1 MQNFLPQQGLHVN
14 IRAMKHNPS
23 LNDPMQFIKGVGPRK
38 AILLEK
44 LRLTNIEDCI
54 YFLPFRFEDRT
65 QFKKIS
71 QAIPGEYV
79 TLTGEVLSS
88 GTMFMGR
95 RKRIFEAIVQDETGV
110 ILAKWFRFNE
120 AFMKAKFQTGQK
132 IILSGKPTLNKRS
145 GLEII
150 HPDTELASGE
160 NVSSLEI
167 GKIVPVYH
175 VTEGLHLKS
184 MRTIIK
190 NVLDKYL
197 HLVEEFLPDDL
208 IQRHNFLP
216 RSEALAQSHFPP
228 QGSSLK
234 ELDDFKTPA
243 QRRLV
248 FEELFL
254 IQLGLAF
261 RKNRTGEE
269 RKGIPFKTR
278 GELIKRFVKLL
289 PFTLTGAQKRI
300 LGDIMEDLE
309 KEKPMNRLIQGDVGS
324 GKTIVALTALL
335 TAVDNGTQSALMV
348 PTEILAEQHYLNILP
363 FCEKLGIKLSLI
375 TSALKGKERQ
385 SYFEDIETGKT
396 HIVVGTHSLI
406 QKDIQFKKLG
416 LAVVDEQHRFGV
428 MQREAIGKK
437 GIHPHLLIMTA
448 TPIPRSLA
456 LTLYG
461 DMDVSLLD
469 EFPPGRQE
477 IITDLFFEN
486 HREKAYRI
494 MEKQLQLG
502 RQAFVVCPLIEESE
516 SIDLK
521 AAVTVLDFIQEHF
534 PGFTACL
541 IHGKLKKEERQDIM
555 SRFLKKE
562 IQILVSTTVI
572 EVGIDVPN
580 ATIMIIEHAER
591 FGLAQLHQLRG
602 RVGRGGHA
610 SRCLLMA
617 YHPISEEGQARMK
630 AMQSSGDGFI
640 IAEEDLKIRGPGDF
654 MGTRQSG
661 VPILKTA
668 NLLRDIKVL
677 ETARKEAFHFI
688 ESDPNIS
695 EPKHQPLK
703 KALKRFFGNHMQLME
718 VI

>member
-1 MQNFLPQQGLHVN
+1 
-14 IRAMKHNPS
+14 MKHTPS
-23 LNDPMQFIKGVGPRK
+23 LDDPIQFIKGVGPRK

-44 LRLTNIEDCI
+44 LRLTSIEDCL

-65 QFKKIS
+65 QFKNIS
-71 QAIPGEYV
+71 QAVSGEYV
-79 TLTGEVLSS
+79 TLTGEVLNA

-95 RKRIFEAIVQDETGV
+95 RKRVFEVIVQDKTGV
-110 ILAKWFRFNE
+110 IRAKWFRFNE
-120 AFMKAKFQTGQK
+120 TYMKEKFKTGQK
-132 IILSGKPTLNKRS
+132 IILSGKPTINKRS

-150 HPDTELASGE
+150 HPDTEQVSGE
-160 NVSSLEI
+160 NINSLEI

-175 VTEGLHLKS
+175 VTDGLHLKS

-197 HLVEEFLPDDL
+197 HLIEEFLPDDL
-208 IQRHNFLP
+208 VRRHDFIS
-216 RSEALAQSHFPP
+216 RTDALSQSHFPP
-228 QGSSLK
+228 EGSSLS
-234 ELDDFKTPA
+234 ELDSFKTPA
-243 QRRLV
+243 QKRLV

-261 RKNRTGEE
+261 RKKQTGEE
-269 RKGIPFKTR
+269 NTGTPFKTR

-289 PFTLTGAQKRI
+289 PFTLTGAQKRV
-300 LGDIMEDLE
+300 LSEIMDDLE
-309 KEKPMNRLIQGDVGS
+309 KEKSMNRLIQGDVGS

-335 TAVDNGTQSALMV
+335 TAVDNETQSALMV

-363 FCEKLGIKLSLI
+363 YCEKLGIQLGLI

-385 SYFEDIETGKT
+385 TQYENISTGKT
-396 HIVVGTHSLI
+396 QIIVGTHSLI

-428 MQREAIGKK
+428 LQRDAIGKK
-437 GIHPHLLIMTA
+437 GDHPHLLIMTA

-469 EFPPGRQE
+469 EFPPGREKITTE
-477 IITDLFFEN
+477 IFYEN
-486 HREKAYRI
+486 RREKAYGI
-494 MEKQLQLG
+494 LEKQLRQG
-502 RQAFVVCPLIEESE
+502 RQTFVVCPLIEESDVM
-516 SIDLK
+516 DLK
-521 AAVTVLDFIQEHF
+521 AAVTVFDFVQDRF
-534 PGFTACL
+534 PDHTACM

-555 SRFLKKE
+555 SRFLKNE
-562 IQILVSTTVI
+562 IQVLVSTTVI

-580 ATIMIIEHAER
+580 ATVMMIEHAER

-602 RVGRGGHA
+602 RVGRGIH
-610 SRCLLMA
+610 SSHCLLMA
-617 YHPISEEGQARMK
+617 YHPVTEEGQARMK
-630 AMQSSGDGFI
+630 AMQNSGDGFI

-661 VPILKTA
+661 MPLLKIA

-677 ETARKEAFHFI
+677 ETARKEAFHLI
-688 ESDPNIS
+688 DRDPGLT
-695 EPKHQPLK
+695 EPEHQPLN
-703 KALKRFFGNHMQLME
+703 KAIHRFLSGYMELME
-718 VI
+718 II

>member
-1 MQNFLPQQGLHVN
+1 
-14 IRAMKHNPS
+14 MKHNPS

-44 LRLTNIEDCI
+44 LGLKSIEDCL
-54 YFLPFRFEDRT
+54 YFLPFRYEDRT
-65 QFKKIS
+65 QCKKIS
-71 QAIPGEYV
+71 QAVPGEYV
-79 TLTGEVLSS
+79 TLTGEVLNS
-88 GTMFMGR
+88 GVMFMGR
-95 RKRIFEAIVQDETGV
+95 RKRVFEVIVQDETG
-110 ILAKWFRFNE
+110 IIRAKWFRFNE
-120 AFMKAKFQTGQK
+120 TYMKEKFATGKK
-132 IILSGKPTLNKRS
+132 IILSGKPVINKRS

-150 HPDTELASGE
+150 HPDTEQVSGE

-175 VTEGLHLKS
+175 VTDGLHLKS

-197 HLVEEFLPDDL
+197 HLIEEFLPDDL
-208 IQRHNFLP
+208 IQRHSFPP
-216 RSEALAQSHFPP
+216 RAEALAQSHFPP
-228 QGSSLK
+228 QDSSMK
-234 ELDDFKTPA
+234 ELDAFKTPA

-261 RKNRTGEE
+261 RKNHAGEI
-269 RKGIPFKTR
+269 RRGTAFKTR

-289 PFTLTGAQKRI
+289 PFTLTGAQKKV
-300 LGDIMEDLE
+300 LGEIMKDLE

-348 PTEILAEQHYLNILP
+348 PTEILAEQHYLNLLP
-363 FCEKLGIKLSLI
+363 FCEKLGVEIKLV

-385 SYFEDIETGKT
+385 IQFEDIKTGKT
-396 HIVVGTHSLI
+396 QIVVGTHSLI

-416 LAVVDEQHRFGV
+416 LAVIDEQHRFGV

-437 GIHPHLLIMTA
+437 GDQPHLLIMTA

-477 IITDLFFEN
+477 IATSIFYEN
-486 HREKAYRI
+486 RREKAYSI
-494 MEKQLQLG
+494 LESQIQQG

-521 AAVTVLDFIQEHF
+521 AAVTIFDFIQETF
-534 PGFTACL
+534 PNFRTCL
-541 IHGKLKKEERQDIM
+541 IHGKLKKEERQNIM
-555 SRFLKKE
+555 SRFQKKE
-562 IQILVSTTVI
+562 IQVLVSTTVI

-580 ATIMIIEHAER
+580 ATVMIIEHAER

-610 SRCLLMA
+610 SHCLLIA
-617 YHPISEEGQARMK
+617 YHPVSEEGQARMK
-630 AMQSSGDGFI
+630 AMQNSGDGFV

-661 VPILKTA
+661 MPLLKIA

-677 ETARKEAFHFI
+677 ETARSEAFQLI
-688 ESDPNIS
+688 KNDPNITD
-695 EPKHQPLK
+695 PKHRLLSKSLK
-703 KALKRFFGNHMQLME
+703 NFLGNYIELME

>member
-1 MQNFLPQQGLHVN
+1 
-14 IRAMKHNPS
+14 MKHTPS
-23 LNDPMQFIKGVGPRK
+23 LDDPIQFIKGVGPRK
-38 AILLEK
+38 AVLLEK
-44 LRLTNIEDCI
+44 LRLTSIEDCL

-71 QAIPGEYV
+71 QAVPGEYV
-79 TLTGEVLSS
+79 ALTGEVLNA

-95 RKRIFEAIVQDETGV
+95 RKRVFEVIVQDETGV
-110 ILAKWFRFNE
+110 VRAKWFRFNKTY
-120 AFMKAKFQTGQK
+120 MKEKFKTGQK
-132 IILSGKPTLNKRS
+132 IILSGKPSINKRS
-145 GLEII
+145 GLELI
-150 HPDTELASGE
+150 HPDTEQVSGE

-167 GKIVPVYH
+167 GKIVPVYP
-175 VTEGLHLKS
+175 VTDGLHLKS

-197 HLVEEFLPDDL
+197 HLIEEFLPDDL
-208 IQRHNFLP
+208 VRRHNFPP

-234 ELDDFKTPA
+234 ELDAFQTPA
-243 QRRLV
+243 QKRLV

-254 IQLGLAF
+254 IQLALAF
-261 RKNRTGEE
+261 RKNRVGEE
-269 RKGIPFKTR
+269 RTGTSFKTR
-278 GELIKRFVKLL
+278 GELIKKFVKLL

-300 LGDIMEDLE
+300 LGEIMEDLE

-324 GKTIVALTALL
+324 GKTIVALIALL

-348 PTEILAEQHYLNILP
+348 PTEILAEQHYLNIRP
-363 FCEKLGIKLSLI
+363 FCEKLGIKLSLV

-385 SYFEDIETGKT
+385 SHFEDVRTGKT

-416 LAVVDEQHRFGV
+416 LAVIDEQHRFGV

-437 GIHPHLLIMTA
+437 GDHPHLLIMTA

-469 EFPPGRQE
+469 EFPPGRQK
-477 IITDLFFEN
+477 IATSLFFEN
-486 HREKAYRI
+486 RREMAYSI
-494 MEKQLQLG
+494 MEEQLQQG
-502 RQAFVVCPLIEESE
+502 RQAFLVCPLIEESE
-516 SIDLK
+516 VMDLK
-521 AAVTVLDFIQEHF
+521 AAVTVFDFIQERF
-534 PGFTACL
+534 PNFTACL

-555 SRFLKKE
+555 SRFLQKE
-562 IQILVSTTVI
+562 IQVLVSTTVI

-580 ATIMIIEHAER
+580 ATVMIIEHAER

-602 RVGRGGHA
+602 RVGRGDHA
-610 SRCLLMA
+610 SHCLLMA
-617 YHPISEEGQARMK
+617 YHPVSEEGQARMK
-630 AMQSSGDGFI
+630 AMQNSGDGFV

-661 VPILKTA
+661 MPLLKIA
-668 NLLRDIKVL
+668 NLLRDIRVL
-677 ETARKEAFHFI
+677 EIARKEAFHLI
-688 ESDPNIS
+688 DQDPDITD
-695 EPKHQPLK
+695 PKHQPLHK
-703 KALKRFFGNHMQLME
+703 VLQDFMGNNMELME
-718 VI
+718 II

>member
-1 MQNFLPQQGLHVN
+1 LPLQGLRVN
-14 IRAMKHNPS
+14 IGPMKHTPS
-23 LNDPMQFIKGVGPRK
+23 LDDPIQFIKGVGPRK

-44 LRLTNIEDCI
+44 LRLTSIEDCL

-65 QFKKIS
+65 QFKNIS
-71 QAIPGEYV
+71 QAVSGEYV
-79 TLTGEVLSS
+79 TLTGEVLNA

-95 RKRIFEAIVQDETGV
+95 RKRVFEVIVQDKTGV
-110 ILAKWFRFNE
+110 IRAKWFRFNE
-120 AFMKAKFQTGQK
+120 TYMKEKFKTGQK
-132 IILSGKPTLNKRS
+132 IILSGKPTINKRS

-150 HPDTELASGE
+150 HPDTEQVSGE
-160 NVSSLEI
+160 NINSLEI

-175 VTEGLHLKS
+175 VTDGLHLKS

-197 HLVEEFLPDDL
+197 HLIEEFLPDDL
-208 IQRHNFLP
+208 VRRHDFIS
-216 RSEALAQSHFPP
+216 RTDALSQSHFPP
-228 QGSSLK
+228 EGSSLS
-234 ELDDFKTPA
+234 ELDSFKTPA
-243 QRRLV
+243 QKRLV

-261 RKNRTGEE
+261 RKKQTGEE
-269 RKGIPFKTR
+269 NTGTPFKTR

-289 PFTLTGAQKRI
+289 PFTLTGAQKRV
-300 LGDIMEDLE
+300 LSEIMDDLE
-309 KEKPMNRLIQGDVGS
+309 KEKSMNRLIQGDVGS

-335 TAVDNGTQSALMV
+335 TAVDNETQSALMV

-363 FCEKLGIKLSLI
+363 YCEKLGIQLGLI

-385 SYFEDIETGKT
+385 TQYENISTGKT
-396 HIVVGTHSLI
+396 QIIVGTHSLI

-428 MQREAIGKK
+428 LQRDAIGKK
-437 GIHPHLLIMTA
+437 GDHPHLLIMTA

-469 EFPPGRQE
+469 EFPPGREKITTE
-477 IITDLFFEN
+477 IFYEN
-486 HREKAYRI
+486 RREKAYGI
-494 MEKQLQLG
+494 LEKQLRQG
-502 RQAFVVCPLIEESE
+502 RQTFVVCPLIEESDVM
-516 SIDLK
+516 DLK
-521 AAVTVLDFIQEHF
+521 AAVTVFDFVQDRF
-534 PGFTACL
+534 PDHTACM

-555 SRFLKKE
+555 SRFLKNE
-562 IQILVSTTVI
+562 IQVLVSTTVI

-580 ATIMIIEHAER
+580 ATVMMIEHAER

-602 RVGRGGHA
+602 RVGRGIH
-610 SRCLLMA
+610 SSHCLLMA
-617 YHPISEEGQARMK
+617 YHPVTEEGQARMK
-630 AMQSSGDGFI
+630 AMQNSGDGFI

-661 VPILKTA
+661 MPLLKIA

-677 ETARKEAFHFI
+677 ETARKEAFHLI
-688 ESDPNIS
+688 DRDPGLT
-695 EPKHQPLK
+695 EPEHQPLN
-703 KALKRFFGNHMQLME
+703 KAIHRFLSGYMELME
-718 VI
+718 II

>member
-1 MQNFLPQQGLHVN
+1 
-14 IRAMKHNPS
+14 MKHTPS

-44 LRLTNIEDCI
+44 LHLTSIEDCL

-71 QAIPGEYV
+71 QAVPGEYV

-88 GTMFMGR
+88 GTIFMGR
-95 RKRIFEAIVQDETGV
+95 RKRVFEAIIQDETG
-110 ILAKWFRFNE
+110 IIRAKWFRFNE
-120 AFMKAKFQTGQK
+120 TYMKEKFQTGQK
-132 IILSGKPTLNKRS
+132 IILSGKPTLNNRS

-150 HPDTELASGE
+150 HPETEQESGE

-175 VTEGLHLKS
+175 VTDGLHLKS
-184 MRTIIK
+184 MRAIIK

-197 HLVEEFLPDDL
+197 PLAEEFLPDDL
-208 IQRHNFLP
+208 IQRHNFP
-216 RSEALAQSHFPP
+216 SRSEALAKSHFPE
-228 QGSSLK
+228 QGSCLK
-234 ELDDFKTPA
+234 ELDAFKTPA

-261 RKNRTGEE
+261 RKNRAGEE
-269 RKGIPFKTR
+269 RTGLVFKTR

-289 PFTLTGAQKRI
+289 PFTLTGAQKKV
-300 LGDIMEDLE
+300 LGEIMEDLE

-348 PTEILAEQHYLNILP
+348 PTEILAEQHYLNIRP
-363 FCEKLGIKLSLI
+363 FCEKLGLELSLV
-375 TSALKGKERQ
+375 TSSLKGKERQ
-385 SYFEDIETGKT
+385 KYFEDIRTGKT

-406 QKDIQFKKLG
+406 QKEIQFKKLG
-416 LAVVDEQHRFGV
+416 LAVIDEQHRFGV

-437 GIHPHLLIMTA
+437 GDHPHLLIMTA

-477 IITDLFFEN
+477 IATNLFFEN
-486 HREKAYRI
+486 QRGKAYSI
-494 MEKQLQLG
+494 MEKQLQQG

-521 AAVTVLDFIQEHF
+521 AAVTVFDYIQEHF
-534 PGFTACL
+534 PNFTACL
-541 IHGKLKKEERQDIM
+541 IHGKLKKEERQSIM

-562 IQILVSTTVI
+562 IQVLVSTTVI

-580 ATIMIIEHAER
+580 ATVMIIEHAER

-602 RVGRGGHA
+602 RVGRGNHA
-610 SRCLLMA
+610 SHCLLMA

-630 AMQSSGDGFI
+630 AMQNSGDGFV

-661 VPILKTA
+661 VPLLKIA
-668 NLLRDIKVL
+668 NLLRDIQVL
-677 ETARKEAFHFI
+677 ETARKEAFHLI
-688 ESDPNIS
+688 ESDPDITD
-695 EPKHQPLK
+695 PKHQPLN
-703 KALKRFFGNHMQLME
+703 KALQRFLGNYMELME

>member
-1 MQNFLPQQGLHVN
+1 
-14 IRAMKHNPS
+14 MKNTPAPS
-23 LNDPMQFIKGVGPRK
+23 LDDPIQFIKGVGPRK
-38 AILLEK
+38 TILLEK
-44 LRLTNIEDCI
+44 LRITSIEDFL

-71 QAIPGEYV
+71 QAVPDEYV
-79 TLTGEVLSS
+79 TLTGEVLNA

-95 RKRIFEAIVQDETGV
+95 RKRVFEVIIQDETGV
-110 ILAKWFRFNE
+110 IRAKWFRFNE
-120 AFMKAKFQTGQK
+120 SYMKEKFKTGQK

-150 HPDTELASGE
+150 HPDTEQVSGE
-160 NVSSLEI
+160 NVNSLEI

-175 VTEGLHLKS
+175 VTDGLHLKS

-197 HLVEEFLPDDL
+197 HLIEEFLPDGL
-208 IQRHNFLP
+208 IHRHGFIS
-216 RSEALAQSHFPP
+216 RADALSKSHFPP
-228 QGSSLK
+228 QGSSLN
-234 ELDDFKTPA
+234 ELDAFKTPA

-261 RKNRTGEE
+261 RKKHTGKESI
-269 RKGIPFKTR
+269 GTPFKTR
-278 GELIKRFVKLL
+278 GKLIKQFVKLL
-289 PFTLTGAQKRI
+289 PFTLTGAQKRV
-300 LGDIMEDLE
+300 LGEIMQDLE

-363 FCEKLGIKLSLI
+363 YCEKLGIELSLI

-385 SYFEDIETGKT
+385 NHYENTQSGKT
-396 HIVVGTHSLI
+396 QIVVGTHSLI

-416 LAVVDEQHRFGV
+416 LAVIDEQHRFGV
-428 MQREAIGKK
+428 LQRDAIGKK
-437 GIHPHLLIMTA
+437 GDHPHLLIMTA

-469 EFPPGRQE
+469 ELPPGRQK
-477 IITDLFFEN
+477 ITTELFFEN
-486 HREKAYRI
+486 RREKAYGI
-494 MEKQLQLG
+494 LEQQLQQG

-516 SIDLK
+516 VMDLK
-521 AAVTVLDFIQEHF
+521 AAVTVFDFIQNQF
-534 PGFTACL
+534 PNYTACL
-541 IHGKLKKEERQDIM
+541 IHGKLKKEDRQNIM

-562 IQILVSTTVI
+562 IQVLVSTTVI

-580 ATIMIIEHAER
+580 A
-591 FGLAQLHQLRG
+591 
-602 RVGRGGHA
+602 
-610 SRCLLMA
+610 
-617 YHPISEEGQARMK
+617 
-630 AMQSSGDGFI
+630 
-640 IAEEDLKIRGPGDF
+640 
-654 MGTRQSG
+654 
-661 VPILKTA
+661 
-668 NLLRDIKVL
+668 
-677 ETARKEAFHFI
+677 
-688 ESDPNIS
+688 
-695 EPKHQPLK
+695 
-703 KALKRFFGNHMQLME
+703 
-718 VI
+718 